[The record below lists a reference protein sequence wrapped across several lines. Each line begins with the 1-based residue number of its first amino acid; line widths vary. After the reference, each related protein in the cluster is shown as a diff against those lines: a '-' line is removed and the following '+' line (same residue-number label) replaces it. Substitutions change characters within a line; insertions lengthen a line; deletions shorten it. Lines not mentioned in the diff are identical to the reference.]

1 MEKHYWKKI
10 LTSAAIYFAVI
21 SLFIFIVYIITSGG
35 SIYAPAFSVARMLFI
50 LCFCLV
56 FSIANSFLSSDKL
69 NGFYKLLI
77 HGILTIG
84 GFFSLIYAPMT
95 ADVKY
100 QASLN
105 GLQYSGA
112 NIFVAIGLVVIIYAV
127 CYGTYSAI
135 ASKKNKKKNTRS
147 EYKSVYRNK

>member
-10 LTSAAIYFAVI
+10 LTSAAVYFAVI
-21 SLFIFIVYIITSGG
+21 SLFIFLVYIITAGT
-35 SIYAPAFSVARMLFI
+35 SIYAPVFSVARMLFV
-50 LCFCLV
+50 LGFCIV

-69 NGFYKLLI
+69 NGFYKLII
-77 HGILTIG
+77 HGVLTIG

-95 ADVKY
+95 ADGKY

-105 GLQYSGA
+105 GLQYSGT
-112 NIFVAIGLVVIIYAV
+112 NVFVAIGLVVVVYAICYGIYA
-127 CYGTYSAI
+127 AI
-135 ASKKNKKKNTRS
+135 ASKKNKKKNTKS